1 MYRKADKGWMKH
13 LDFTLIDA
21 MCLQLAYIA
30 AYFVR
35 HGVHWPYG
43 SRLYRNMA
51 LIYVLIQVFVT
62 FFGESFKNVLK
73 RGYLKEFTSTI
84 KHVSLVILIAA
95 FYLFAIQQGEEYS
108 RFTLS

>member
-51 LIYVLIQVFVT
+51 LIYVLIQMKS
-62 FFGESFKNVLK
+62 GL
-73 RGYLKEFTSTI
+73 
-84 KHVSLVILIAA
+84 
-95 FYLFAIQQGEEYS
+95 
-108 RFTLS
+108 